1 MAPNEV
7 ATAEVSQL
15 QSFNRVAEI
24 PVVKSALAIAS
35 DQYEKLKGY
44 SMVGSSLMKAEQTV
58 QYVAESAKPVVSK
71 LEKQLSFA
79 DSIMCQGLDKLE
91 EKVPALK
98 KSTDELKIVGWE
110 KVDSI
115 KAYGYDRVNDALHSP
130 YALAVIKSMD
140 TAMDLTEHAVDHYLP
155 ASEGESHSEDAAKEG
170 QNVVQRMGN
179 LSEKMR
185 LRMYKQAL
193 SQIEVLQKRSEE
205 AIDMMKH
212 SVDLIAYARSLEH
225 NGLQSAISGSLE
237 TVQHRAKALWD
248 ELNKE
253 QTAAE
258 NGEAQS
264 TIDQQILA
272 IARRTTR
279 EVMNRYNQLGDL
291 SHVLPESIQLSL
303 SKSTDYAKDV
313 YTQLSNASSLKDV
326 SDIALK
332 QVSSALESMQ
342 QYMSHAKAAIANGS
356 SSSSDNESET
366 QS

>member
-1 MAPNEV
+1 
-7 ATAEVSQL
+7 
-15 QSFNRVAEI
+15 
-24 PVVKSALAIAS
+24 
-35 DQYEKLKGY
+35 
-44 SMVGSSLMKAEQTV
+44 
-58 QYVAESAKPVVSK
+58 
-71 LEKQLSFA
+71 
-79 DSIMCQGLDKLE
+79 
-91 EKVPALK
+91 
-98 KSTDELKIVGWE
+98 
-110 KVDSI
+110 
-115 KAYGYDRVNDALHSP
+115 
-130 YALAVIKSMD
+130 
-140 TAMDLTEHAVDHYLP
+140 MDLTEHAVDHYLP